1 MQLKHRQ
8 NILQSTHN
16 FGSKSNMA
24 SSTVARHCHQHD
36 DGYIVNAVCAVP
48 CCSKH
53 PFQGWMLMRSCITSE
68 NTSAYESKP
77 GKQNFFLS

>member
-48 CCSKH
+48 KQASFSRLDADALVH
-53 PFQGWMLMRSCITSE
+53 NERE
-68 NTSAYESKP
+68 YEC
-77 GKQNFFLS
+77 L